1 MRVMAIGRP
10 EAYTFVKGYLG
21 GRIMQVADVMTRKVE
36 TVSPSTPVQDIVAKL
51 IQHRISALPVVDG
64 QGLLV
69 GIVSESDLLHRKE
82 AGTEIRRP
90 WWLDLFSDPDAR
102 AEAFLKA
109 HGRTAEEVMTRALE
123 VVDED
128 TPLDVAAKLMGERH
142 IHRLPVVKEGR
153 VVGIVARAD
162 LIRAL
167 SKPRVRPEGAS
178 TDDLAIKDE
187 IERNAKQ
194 AGLTATGMV
203 TVVVEDGVVHLWGIA
218 QTAKERQALEVAA
231 AEVAGVRQVD
241 NRLAIREAFPEAF

>member
-1 MRVMAIGRP
+1 
-10 EAYTFVKGYLG
+10 
-21 GRIMQVADVMTRKVE
+21 MQVADVMTRKVE

-51 IQHRISALPVVDG
+51 IQHRISAVPVVDD

-69 GIVSESDLLHRKE
+69 GIVSEADLLHRKE
-82 AGTEIRRP
+82 VGTDIRRP

-109 HGRTAEEVMTRALE
+109 HGRTADEVMTRTLE

-128 TPLDVAAKLMGERH
+128 TPLDVAAKLMDERH
-142 IHRLPVVKEGR
+142 VRRLPVVKDGR

-167 SKPRVRPEGAS
+167 AKPTAS
-178 TDDLAIKDE
+178 QPAATGDDLTIKDE
-187 IERNAKQ
+187 IERNARA

-203 TVVVEDGVVHLWGIA
+203 TVVVHDGVVHLWGVA
-218 QTAKERQALEVAA
+218 ETTRERKALEVAA
-231 AEVAGVRQVD
+231 AEVAGVREVD
-241 NRLAIREAFPEAF
+241 NRLAVREAHPEAF

>member
-1 MRVMAIGRP
+1 MR
-10 EAYTFVKGYLG
+10 
-21 GRIMQVADVMTRKVE
+21 VADVMTRKVE

-51 IQHRISALPVVDG
+51 IQNRISAVPVVD
-64 QGLLV
+64 QQDLLV

-82 AGTEIRRP
+82 AGTDIRRP

-123 VVDED
+123 LVDEE
-128 TPLDVAAKLMGERH
+128 TSLDVAAKLMDERH
-142 IHRLPVVKEGR
+142 VRRLPVVREGR

-167 SKPRVRPEGAS
+167 AGRKEPATDTQ
-178 TDDLAIKDE
+178 TDDLAIKDQ
-187 IERNAKQ
+187 IEKNAKA

-203 TVVVEDGVVHLWGIA
+203 TVVVNDGVVHLWGVA
-218 QTAKERQALEVAA
+218 ETAKERKALEVAA
-231 AEVAGVRQVD
+231 AEVAGVREVD
-241 NRLAIREAFPEAF
+241 NRLAVREAHPEAF